1 MARKI
6 DPDQREQHKA
16 AIAEA
21 VWRLVA
27 RSGLEAVSLREVAG
41 EAGVSVGRVQ
51 HYFGTKDALLL
62 YGLRLAQQRMEG
74 RIRRRIAGLV
84 APGAEDVLRA
94 TLAELLGDDPD
105 TRQAVRVWTA
115 FLGRALDD
123 RAIAEALFADDVE
136 LRAFTTEV
144 VGSPLDAHGLW
155 ALANG
160 LAAEVACGQTTAA
173 DARAVVDHHLDRLL
187 GSPDR

>member
-1 MARKI
+1 M
-6 DPDQREQHKA
+6 
-16 AIAEA
+16 
-21 VWRLVA
+21 
-27 RSGLEAVSLREVAG
+27 SLREVAG
-41 EAGVSVGRVQ
+41 EAGVSAGRVQ
-51 HYFGTKDALLL
+51 HYFGAKDALLF

-74 RIRRRIAGLV
+74 RIARRIEGLV
-84 APGAEDVLRA
+84 EPGPADILRA

-105 TRQAVRVWTA
+105 ARQAGRVWTA

-136 LRAFTTEV
+136 LRASTAEA

-173 DARAVVDHHLDRLL
+173 DAWAVVEHHLDRLL
-187 GSPDR
+187 GSRDR

>member
-1 MARKI
+1 MARTV
-6 DPDQREQHKA
+6 DVDQHEQHKA

-62 YGLRLAQQRMEG
+62 YGLRLAQQRMEA
-74 RIRRRIAGLV
+74 RIERRV
-84 APGAEDVLRA
+84 AALARQDPEAVLRA
-94 TLAELLGDDPD
+94 TLAELFGDDPD

-123 RAIAEALFADDVE
+123 TAIAEALFDDDVR
-136 LRAFTTEV
+136 LRAFTAPV
-144 VGSPLDAHGLW
+144 VGSEVAAHGVW

-160 LAAEVACGQTTAA
+160 LVAEVACGRTSA
-173 DARAVVDHHLDRLL
+173 ARALEVVTHHLDGLL
-187 GSPDR
+187 GRV